1 MIGCSFV
8 FGANFIRVLYSRS
21 FGTLRTSTD
30 LNAHY
35 FFVKPLNNIANFTLI
50 HTGIQVILC
59 AVNLYLF
66 LIGDEAWSLSV
77 LGIVINLTLFVF

>member
-1 MIGCSFV
+1 M
-8 FGANFIRVLYSRS
+8 
-21 FGTLRTSTD
+21 
-30 LNAHY
+30 
-35 FFVKPLNNIANFTLI
+35 ANFTLI

-77 LGIVINLTLFVF
+77 LGIIINLTLFVF